1 MFSTMVYGVY
11 NDVVVCGVVVVEI
24 DKDKI
29 LMSLMA
35 MTALSH
41 FLCVMT
47 SYSVYCE

>member
-11 NDVVVCGVVVVEI
+11 NDVVLCGVVVVEI

-35 MTALSH
+35 MTALSQPLS
-41 FLCVMT
+41 LCNDKLL
-47 SYSVYCE
+47 CIL